1 MRLRALIPGLLLLL
15 MGCASIP
22 TSGPVESLPVTVPP
36 RGIEIAPEPPQ
47 PGISPGRLIDGF
59 LQAMADPEA
68 DYAVARQYLTL
79 AAGKA
84 WDPSVGAS
92 IYEGAVTGDGSA
104 FSLRGGRTGVLDANG
119 RFTAANEAITV
130 DLDVVEEDGEWRIA
144 HVPDG
149 VLVSRFMF
157 DRYYSHAT
165 VYFMGAAGDL
175 VIPDIIHVPEPLL
188 TPTRIVQSQIAGPS
202 TAVAGVVRNALP
214 SGVVLGGAGAT
225 VDQNGIAVVSFR
237 NLPDSMSEELRRQ
250 LGAQL
255 LWSLTAIPRVTGL
268 RVIGDGGPLEL
279 PGQDAEGVLEL
290 ASQQG
295 YQALSRAAT
304 PDLFG
309 VRDGVAGRV
318 GTAGSFIAMG
328 SDGVR
333 VSEVAASLD
342 VALVAFIDE
351 NRRVVLV
358 GPLGGQLTQVVPDL
372 LEIRDAQFASGQL
385 WVLGDD
391 PKGRVRL
398 LRIDSQGGQ
407 TFVETDALPGTIE
420 RFAIAQTGTRGAFVV
435 NVAGEPHLV
444 MATLGV
450 SSGPV
455 VMGSWPLLL
464 MDESAEELH
473 GITDISWS
481 SETEL
486 AVLAGAVEAP
496 SVYLVQMDGSAV
508 EHLGPVPVVPTQIT
522 ALPRMGGDAVVVRS
536 ADGVVIRYEARTRWS
551 PLDLALSQV
560 NYPG

>member
-1 MRLRALIPGLLLLL
+1 MSLRALIPILVLLLV
-15 MGCASIP
+15 GCTTIP

-68 DYAVARQYLTL
+68 DYAVARQYLTKE
-79 AAGKA
+79 AGKA
-84 WDPSVGAS
+84 WDPNVGAR
-92 IYEGAVTGDGSA
+92 IYEGAVTGDGRS
-104 FSLRGGRTGVLDANG
+104 FSLRGTRTGALDASG
-119 RFTAANEAITV
+119 RFTAANGVISV
-130 DLDVVEEDGEWRIA
+130 DLNVAEEDGEWRIT

-157 DRYYSHAT
+157 ERYYSHAT

-188 TPTRIVQSQIAGPS
+188 TPARILQSQIDGPS
-202 TAVAGVVRNALP
+202 PAIAGVVRNALP
-214 SGVVLGGAGAT
+214 RGVVLGGAGAT
-225 VDQNGIAVVSFR
+225 VDQNGTAVVSLR
-237 NLPDSMSEELRRQ
+237 NLPGSMSEELRRQ

-268 RVIGDGGPLEL
+268 RVIDDGVQLEL

-295 YQALSRAAT
+295 YQVLSRAAT

-309 VRDGVAGRV
+309 VRDGEAGRV
-318 GTAGSFIAMG
+318 GTAGSFVAMG

-342 VALVAFIDE
+342 VALVAYIDE

-391 PKGRVRL
+391 PSGRARL

-407 TFVETDALPGTIE
+407 TYVDTGALPGEID
-420 RFAIAQTGTRGAFVV
+420 RFAIAQTGTRAAFVV
-435 NVAGEPHLV
+435 RVSGEPQLV
-444 MATLGV
+444 TATLGV

-455 VMGSWPLLL
+455 VVGSWPLLL
-464 MDESAEELH
+464 MDESAGALH

-486 AVLAGAVEAP
+486 AVLAGSAETP
-496 SVYLVQMDGSAV
+496 SVYLAQMDGSAV
-508 EHLGPVPVVPTQIT
+508 EHLGPLAVVPTQVT
-522 ALPRMGGDAVVVRS
+522 ALPRMGGDAVVIRS
-536 ADGVVIRYEARTRWS
+536 ANGEVFRYEARTRWS
-551 PLDLALSQV
+551 PLDLKLSQV